1 MKYRLMLAVKCT
13 VFIAV
18 ALICVGTVNNILIPK
33 NYFNQN
39 WPTTNT
45 YTDFYKLEKNTV
57 DVLLFGSSHA
67 ASSLN
72 PQVIYDTYGIR
83 SYNLSCEQQ
92 SPVIT
97 YFWLREALKYQSP
110 SVMVLDTYTFHKY
123 KN

>member
-1 MKYRLMLAVKCT
+1 MLAVKCT

-72 PQVIYDTYGIR
+72 PQVIYDTYLFAVIICLASNRVR
-83 SYNLSCEQQ
+83 SSHT
-92 SPVIT
+92 SG
-97 YFWLREALKYQSP
+97 
-110 SVMVLDTYTFHKY
+110 
-123 KN
+123 